1 MSSVSSQENQKKND
15 SPPPQKACV
24 RKETNRRLRVDLG
37 LGNEL
42 SDVVDDDGH
51 LSTGKIS

>member
-1 MSSVSSQENQKKND
+1 MSSVSSQENQKKKRT
-15 SPPPQKACV
+15 PPPKKACV

-42 SDVVDDDGH
+42 SDVVDDGH

>member
-15 SPPPQKACV
+15 SPPQKACV